1 MADSSRAIYAAAYKS
16 GEYTALTSRH
26 QLACIG
32 VQMLHLAGTCPHNE
46 TNRGFMENT
55 LMDLNELST
64 LLGRSPE
71 TIKKDLKR
79 NRLAVPPRL
88 YIPGTRL
95 LRWRRVDVD
104 NWLASHVEVQVGST
118 K

>member
-1 MADSSRAIYAAAYKS
+1 MADASRAIDAAAYNFTR
-16 GEYTALTSRH
+16 YTYPTSRH
-26 QLACIG
+26 LLAGIG

-46 TNRGFMENT
+46 TKRGFMENT
-55 LMDLNELST
+55 LMDLNQLST
-64 LLGRSPE
+64 LLGRSTE

-95 LRWRRVDVD
+95 LRWRRIDVEA
-104 NWLASHVEVQVGST
+104 WLASHVESRPGDA

>member
-1 MADSSRAIYAAAYKS
+1 MADASRAIYAAAYKS

-32 VQMLHLAGTCPHNE
+32 VQMRHLAGTCPQNE
-46 TNRGFMENT
+46 TNRGSMEKA
-55 LMDLNELST
+55 LMDLNELSA

-95 LRWRRVDVD
+95 LRWRKVDVE
-104 NWLASHVEVQVGST
+104 NWLASHVEILVGSS